1 MMLRYFFMTTTL
13 GALLLASCAPSTPT
27 RAVQGPVKAAGY
39 SATPGEGVDSSGQFD
54 YRDDGSVQLT
64 DGQIGADDH
73 RASVNKSPGFEWVG
87 WYTTD
92 PTLNF
97 NFPNNIETRRVTI
110 GFSRVGFAG
119 IELPER
125 IVINGKSFA
134 LKKDQIKD
142 KSRDFIAFDGTF
154 GRGNLRIELFRR
166 SDPTTKNGK
175 NWIFIDEVVFDGTTF
190 SGAGANSSTGD
201 TPYPGLPNRYEPRP

>member
-1 MMLRYFFMTTTL
+1 MMLRHFLIAATL
-13 GALLLASCAPSTPT
+13 GAAFVACAPSAPT
-27 RAVQGPVKAAGY
+27 RAVQGPVKASGY

-54 YRDDGSVQLT
+54 YRDDGSNQLS

-73 RASVNKSPGFEWVG
+73 RASVNKGPGFEWVG

-97 NFPNNIETRRVTI
+97 NFPSSIEIRRVTI

-125 IVINGKSFA
+125 VVINGKSFA
-134 LKKDQIKD
+134 LKQTQMKD
-142 KSRDFIAFDGTF
+142 KSRDFVAFDGPF
-154 GRGNLRIELFRR
+154 GRGNLKIELFRR
-166 SDPTTKNGK
+166 NDPTTKNGK
-175 NWIFIDEVVFDGTTF
+175 NWIFVDEVVFDGTTF
-190 SGAGANSSTGD
+190 SGAGATSGGD
-201 TPYPGLPNRYEPRP
+201 DAPYPGLPNRYEPKP